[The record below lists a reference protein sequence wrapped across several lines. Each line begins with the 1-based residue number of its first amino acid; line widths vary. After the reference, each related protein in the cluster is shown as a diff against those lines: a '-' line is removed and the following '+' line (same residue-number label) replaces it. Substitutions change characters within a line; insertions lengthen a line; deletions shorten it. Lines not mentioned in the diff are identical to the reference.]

1 LTCGLPSNCSCNAK
15 GPFAV
20 PGGAPCYLQ
29 RGPFVC
35 TFPYD
40 FEGRRCARLRCP
52 TPAALTDGV
61 GPIGLSEWAWWGD
74 LRPELVRGLALAS
87 LSPSGWTLPHRP
99 VFPILIGYPDPSG
112 PHLLGDGVGPT
123 RPKTSSR
130 GSEGLVGALLRALH
144 NALPVWFRYTLEGPK
159 LC

>member
-1 LTCGLPSNCSCNAK
+1 VLQAIFNEGPLSVRSRTILKADATLDCVARPQQPSLMAS
-15 GPFAV
+15 V
-20 PGGAPCYLQ
+20 PS
-29 RGPFVC
+29 
-35 TFPYD
+35 
-40 FEGRRCARLRCP
+40 
-52 TPAALTDGV
+52 
-61 GPIGLSEWAWWGD
+61 GLSEWAWWGD